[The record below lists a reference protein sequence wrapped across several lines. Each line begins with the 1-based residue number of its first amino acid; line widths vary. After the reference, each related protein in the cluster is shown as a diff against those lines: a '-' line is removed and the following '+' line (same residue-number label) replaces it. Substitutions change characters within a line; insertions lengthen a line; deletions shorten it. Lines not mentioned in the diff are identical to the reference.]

1 MILDNLGNGLLS
13 NFVLFWRNEGIHSV
27 KQILFNKFM
36 NEDKIVSERSYP
48 VKTWQNLLSQELGNL
63 IALSPGPFNSF
74 QILTPTDICS
84 VLINVKLSVPNL
96 PCVAA
101 RGRQSQ
107 LELLG

>member
-1 MILDNLGNGLLS
+1 M
-13 NFVLFWRNEGIHSV
+13 

-84 VLINVKLSVPNL
+84 VLINVKLSVLNL

-107 LELLG
+107 LEIFG